1 MLTPDIV
8 ITIAI
13 GYVGLLFLLAFASDR
28 WARRGQGWI
37 GNSPV
42 IYTLS
47 ISVYCTSWTFYGAVG
62 SAARGGLDFATIYLG
77 PTLVFLGWFYLLRK
91 LVRIGHEHRISSI
104 ADLISSRYGKSN
116 TLAVLVTLI
125 AVIGTTPYIA
135 LQLKAVTSSFEV
147 LSAPASTGFVP
158 AASSGGFFDG
168 AFLVAAGMA
177 VFTILFGT
185 RNLEANEQHPG
196 VVAAIAFEALIKL
209 MALVM
214 VGLFVVISIGG
225 VEQLFDNAAA
235 ERLLQRENMFEG
247 RWIALTV
254 LSATAVLCLP
264 RQFQVTVV
272 ENSDERHLRTAG
284 WLFPAYLFLIS
295 LFVLP
300 IALGGLTTLPAG
312 SDPDMFVLT
321 LPLAADQE
329 MLALFVFIGGFSSA
343 TSMVIVACIALSIM
357 ISNHIVMPIVLRMQ
371 SMGVRRQGDLKTL
384 VLNSRRFSIIFV
396 LFMGLMY
403 YRFSAQTEA
412 LASMGL
418 IAFAAVAQFLPPMLA
433 GLYWRQATAL
443 GAKIGLLGGSAFWAY
458 TLLLPSLAA
467 PGNWVA
473 DLVANG
479 LFEIAWLRP
488 QALFG
493 MTGMDPLVHA
503 IVWSLSANTLLLA
516 LGSLFS
522 EAKPLERLQSTLF
535 VDVFRNPAGRQSSA
549 LVRTAAID
557 DLRVLSSRILGRA
570 TANRLFDE
578 YAALQGRERG
588 NPIPDAALIA
598 SLEREIGGSVGAASA
613 RVMISEVV
621 SGESISL
628 DQIIRMVDETQ
639 QIIEYSQALEANSRT
654 LERTARQLS
663 QANERLMRLDTEKDD
678 FLSQVSHELR
688 TPMTSIRSFS
698 ELLLNGVD
706 LPDAQVQ
713 RFVRIIHDESIRLT
727 GLLNEI
733 LDLSHLESG
742 EIQWKSEPLSPETAV
757 QVAVSSCEG
766 LAAESGVRIEQV
778 SADEGH
784 IVLGDRDRI
793 TQVVINLVSNAIK
806 YNDSPSPWV
815 RVSRYVEDGH
825 FIIDVAD
832 NGPGVADV
840 EEGHLFSKFSRG
852 WRQIEKGR
860 SGTGL
865 GLAISAEI
873 ARKLGGRLE
882 LVRGGTEGSCFR
894 FAIPLSEDGPQAD
907 TAAS

>member
-1 MLTPDIV
+1 MLTADVV
-8 ITIAI
+8 IIIAI
-13 GYVGLLFLLAFASDR
+13 GYVGLLFLLAFLSDR

-37 GNSPV
+37 GNSAIV
-42 IYTLS
+42 YTLS

-62 SAARGGLDFATIYLG
+62 SAARSGLDFATIYLG

-91 LVRIGHEHRISSI
+91 LVRIGHTHRISSI
-104 ADLISSRYGKSN
+104 ADLISSRFGKSN
-116 TLAVLVTLI
+116 TLAILVTLI

-135 LQLKAVTSSFEV
+135 LQLKAVTSSFDV
-147 LSAPASTGFVP
+147 LSAPPGTGFAPLPPVE
-158 AASSGGFFDG
+158 SGFFDG
-168 AFLVAAGMA
+168 AFWVAAGMA
-177 VFTILFGT
+177 LFTILFGT
-185 RNLEANEQHPG
+185 RNLETNEQHPG

-209 MALVM
+209 LALVM
-214 VGLFVVISIGG
+214 VGIFVVYSVGG
-225 VEQLFDNAAA
+225 LEKLFDNDAARRMIT
-235 ERLLQRENMFEG
+235 EREEMFGG
-247 RWIALTV
+247 RWTALTF
-254 LSATAVLCLP
+254 LSAAAVLCLP

-272 ENSDERHLRTAG
+272 ENGRESHLKTAG

-300 IALGGLTTLPAG
+300 IALGGLTTLPPGA
-312 SDPDMFVLT
+312 DPDMFVLT

-329 MLALFVFIGGFSSA
+329 LLALFVFIGGFSSA

-357 ISNHIVMPIVLRMQ
+357 ISNHIVMPIVLRMNA
-371 SMGVRRQGDLKTL
+371 MGVRQSDDLKTF
-384 VLNSRRFSIIFV
+384 VLNSRRFSIVFV
-396 LFMGLMY
+396 LFIGLMY

-418 IAFAAVAQFLPPMLA
+418 IAFAGVAQFLPPMIA
-433 GLYWRQATAL
+433 GLYWRQATAT
-443 GAKIGLLGGSAFWAY
+443 GAKLGLIAGLVLWIY
-458 TLLLPSLAA
+458 TLLLPSLAL
-467 PGNWVA
+467 PGNWVS
-473 DLVANG
+473 DIVAQG
-479 LFEIAWLRP
+479 LFGAVWLKP

-493 MTGMDPLVHA
+493 MTGMDPLVHS
-503 IVWSLSANTLLLA
+503 VLWSLSANTFLLA

-522 EAKPLERLQSTLF
+522 EAKPLERLQGALF
-535 VDVFRNPAGRQSSA
+535 VDVFRNPEGRESTA

-557 DLRVLSSRILGRA
+557 DLRILSSRILGRP
-570 TANRLFDE
+570 TANRLFDD
-578 YAALQGRERG
+578 YARKQGRERG
-588 NPIPDAALIA
+588 NPIPDATLIA
-598 SLEREIGGSVGAASA
+598 NLEREIGGSVGAASA

-628 DQIIRMVDETQ
+628 DEIIKMVDETQ
-639 QIIEYSQALEANSRT
+639 QVIEYSQALEANSQA

-698 ELLLNGVD
+698 ELLLNSDD
-706 LPDAQVQ
+706 LTEEKVE
-713 RFVRIIHDESIRLT
+713 RFVRIIHEESIRLT
-727 GLLNEI
+727 GLLDEI
-733 LDLSHLESG
+733 LDLSHLERG
-742 EIQWKSEPLSPETAV
+742 EVQWKSERLTPESAV
-757 QVAVSSCEG
+757 ASAVFACEG
-766 LAAESGVRIEQV
+766 LATEQGITIEHV
-778 SADEGH
+778 ACNTPAT
-784 IVLGDRDRI
+784 VLGDRDRI

-806 YNDSPSPWV
+806 YNDNPRPWV
-815 RVSRYVEDGH
+815 RVSRYLDEDH

-832 NGPGVADV
+832 NGPGVGDV

-882 LVRGGTEGSCFR
+882 LVRGGANGSCFR
-894 FAIPLSEDGPQAD
+894 FAIPLAD
-907 TAAS
+907 ASAATAAD